1 MEKVL
6 IKNLACC
13 KDKTAPQF
21 GCTDKYYKKQRPK
34 RHKNYRKTKT
44 RYKYKN
50 QDKDIM

>member
-21 GCTDKYYKKQRPK
+21 GCTDKYYKKQRPR
-34 RHKNYRKTKT
+34 RHKNYRKI
-44 RYKYKN
+44 KN
-50 QDKDIM
+50 R